1 MKKYFLIIPI
11 IAIGFYFFTGQSQ
24 EDNPEKWSRDQ
35 RTTELQDLN
44 KIVSSPLPMEYDHFI
59 PNNQP
64 MYYNSPNGVTVVNPN
79 IRVLPRQS
87 PFSYQTEVIITRH
100 PGNPLIM
107 YGSSNAINNAGG
119 SLFISEGAYVTTN
132 GGTSW
137 FGSDTMK
144 NTVGT
149 ILTGHGGDPG
159 ITIDKD
165 GRFIISHLGGG
176 IKANYSTNNGLNW
189 SGDVTIVTGSQDKN
203 LTTTDDSPTSPFYG
217 RSYTAWSRFTATSP
231 PIAFSYTTNG
241 GVSWSSAVDVNVPP
255 AGHYSQG
262 VDLRTGP
269 NGQVYL
275 CWAAPILASPYT
287 EDYCGFAKS
296 TNGGVNWTVNNNVFD
311 MNGIRGNLLSTNIRV
326 NSFPRI
332 DVDRTCGPRAGW
344 IYIVVSQKNL
354 APAGTDA
361 DIVIHRSTDEGA
373 TWSAGIK
380 VNQDALNNGKS
391 QWFPAVRVDE
401 SGGVNVVYY
410 DNRGT
415 TNTDTAEVYMSR
427 SMDGGAT
434 WTDMKVSDARFRPT
448 SLALSGV
455 AGGYQGDYIGITSA
469 LIEGNPVNGNQ
480 RIWPF
485 WCDNRLGGFQY
496 QTYTAKVELLP
507 TNPCRGC
514 EDFASTAFTPKYFHL
529 NYSGTP
535 HWSRQNPSAYGAGTG
550 SVKYAFLNDNV
561 RLPQS
566 LITDF
571 QAVPIG
577 YYLTF
582 DQAYAPRSAGF
593 GPDTLVVE
601 SSTNGGA
608 SYTTRAVLLGKF
620 PSGGEL
626 NTAPATTSSFVPT
639 SSQWAPKIYFLP
651 VGTNRVR
658 LRAESGW
665 GNNLYI
671 DNICVQA
678 LPFAVANTVG
688 LMNEAMFIPSNPYW
702 RLLDTVRVYLHRVD
716 FPNIVVDSA
725 VSVAGSNAVI
735 DNLLFNK
742 ALNGNYYRVVKHRNA
757 LETWSNVGVNITRGS
772 SSHHNF
778 VANNASY
785 GNNMATVS
793 TSPFLKGMYSGDC
806 NQDGVIDIS
815 DLAIIDNQVF
825 SFAAGYVIADL
836 NGDMFADLTDYA
848 YADNNAFNI
857 VTVAAPPGAAPEP
870 QIINNDAPV
879 FNTDAEKTKYEM
891 HLKLMKE
898 KGVSEEVT
906 KTPEMNEFLK
916 LRQERD
922 KNRTAPVKKS
932 TEVQEDVRSNS
943 GGKGVSVGQ

>member
-1 MKKYFLIIPI
+1 MKKLFLLLPI
-11 IAIGFYFFTGQSQ
+11 IAVGFYFFTGQSQ
-24 EDNPEKWSRDQ
+24 EDKPEKWSRDQ
-35 RTTELQDLN
+35 RTTELQDLS
-44 KIVSSPLPMEYDHFI
+44 KVMSSPLPMEHDHFI

-87 PFSYQTEVIITRH
+87 PFSYQTEVILTRH

-107 YGSSNAINNAGG
+107 YGSSNAISNAGG

-132 GGTSW
+132 GGTTW

-189 SGDVTIVTGSQDKN
+189 SNDVTITSGSQDKN
-203 LTTTDDSPTSPFYG
+203 LTTTDDSPTSPYYG
-217 RSYTAWSRFTATSP
+217 RSYTAWSRFTASLP

-241 GVSWSSAVDVNVPP
+241 GVSWSASADVNVPP

-269 NGQVYL
+269 NGEVYL
-275 CWAAPILASPYT
+275 CWAAPIASSPFT

-296 TNGGVNWTVNNNVFD
+296 TNGGVNWTVNNNIFD
-311 MNGIRGNLLSTNIRV
+311 MNGIRGTLFSTSIRV

-344 IYIVVSQKNL
+344 IYIVVSQRNL
-354 APAGTDA
+354 APAGSDA
-361 DIVIHRSTDEGA
+361 DIVIHRSTDGG
-373 TWSAGIK
+373 TSWSAGIR

-415 TNTDTAEVYMSR
+415 TNTDTNEVYMSR
-427 SMDGGAT
+427 SMDGGTT
-434 WTDMKVSDARFRPT
+434 WTDIKVSDARFRPT

-485 WCDNRLGGFQY
+485 WADNRLGGFQY
-496 QTYTAKVELLP
+496 QAYTAKVELLP
-507 TNPCRGC
+507 KNPCTGC
-514 EDFASTAFTPKYFHL
+514 EDFASAAFTPKYFHL
-529 NYSGTP
+529 EYSGTQF
-535 HWSRQNPSAYGAGTG
+535 WSRQNPSAYGAGTG
-550 SVKYAFLNDNV
+550 SVKYDFFSDNV
-561 RLPQS
+561 RTPQS

-571 QAVPIG
+571 QTVPAG

-582 DQAYAPRSAGF
+582 DQAYAPYGPGF
-593 GPDTLVVE
+593 PGPDTLLVE
-601 SSTNGGA
+601 SSTNGGS
-608 SYTTRAVLLGKF
+608 SYTTLAVLLGRF

-626 NTAPATTSSFVPT
+626 NTAPATTNAFVPT
-639 SSQWAPKIYFLP
+639 SSQWAPKIYSLP

-658 LRAESGW
+658 LRAESGF
-665 GNNLYI
+665 GNNLYV

-678 LPFAVANTVG
+678 LAAPVSNSLCDAPEGFFRTSP
-688 LMNEAMFIPSNPYW
+688 PSVVQ
-702 RLLDTVRVYLHRVD
+702 DTITVYLKRTD
-716 FPNIVVDSA
+716 FPNITVDSA
-725 VSVAGSNAVI
+725 KMYM
-735 DNLLFNK
+735 FNYGCQNFTFNN
-742 ALNGNYYRVVKHRNA
+742 ALNGSYHMVFKHRNSI
-757 LETWSNVGVNITRGS
+757 ETWTNAGIPNYTRGL
-772 SSHHNF
+772 NF
-778 VANNASY
+778 AYDLINNNAIVY
-785 GNNMATVS
+785 GGNQTQVPNFS
-793 TSPFLKGMYSGDC
+793 FWFNYSGDC
-806 NQDGVIDIS
+806 NRDGVIDIS
-815 DLAIIDNQVF
+815 DLTIIDNDAF
-825 SFAAGYVIADL
+825 SFVSGYVQSDV
-836 NGDMFADLTDYA
+836 NGDNFSDLSDYA
-848 YADNNAFNI
+848 LADNNAFNV
-857 VTVAAPPGAAPEP
+857 VTRIIPPGAVPEP
-870 QIINNDAPV
+870 QIVNNDAPV
-879 FNTDAEKTKYEM
+879 FSTEAEKTKYEM
-891 HLKLMKE
+891 HLKIMKE
-898 KGVSEEVT
+898 KGVSENDQQINVIELNEV
-906 KTPEMNEFLK
+906 LK
-916 LRQERD
+916 QRQERMQNN
-922 KNRTAPVKKS
+922 KAPVRKS
-932 TEVQEDVRSNS
+932 FDIQSDGNVKS
-943 GGKGVSVGQ
+943 GSKGVSQ

>member
-1 MKKYFLIIPI
+1 MKKMFLLIPF
-11 IAIGFYFFTGQSQ
+11 IAVGFYFFTGQSQ
-24 EDNPEKWSRDQ
+24 EDKPEKWSIDTRKTDI
-35 RTTELQDLN
+35 QDFN
-44 KIVSSPLPMEYDHFI
+44 NVVTSPLPMEYDHFI

-79 IRVLPRQS
+79 IRVLPRQT

-107 YGSSNAINNAGG
+107 YGSSNAISNAGG
-119 SLFISEGAYVTTN
+119 GLFISEGAYVTTD

-144 NTVGT
+144 NTGGG

-189 SGDVTIVTGSQDKN
+189 SNDVTITTGSQDKN
-203 LTTTDDSPTSPFYG
+203 LTTTDDSPTSPYYG
-217 RSYTAWSRFTATSP
+217 RSYTAWSRFSASLP

-241 GVSWSSAVDVNVPP
+241 GVSWSASADVNVPP

-269 NGQVYL
+269 NGEVYL
-275 CWAAPILASPYT
+275 CWAAPITSGSFT
-287 EDYCGFAKS
+287 EDFCGFAKS
-296 TNGGVNWTVNNNVFD
+296 TNGGVNWTVNNNIFD

-361 DIVIHRSTDEGA
+361 DIVIHRSTDGG
-373 TWSAGIK
+373 TSWSAGIK

-427 SMDGGAT
+427 SMDGGTT

-455 AGGYQGDYIGITSA
+455 ASGYQGDYIGITSA

-480 RIWPF
+480 RIWPL
-485 WCDNRLGGFQY
+485 WMDNRLGGFQY
-496 QTYTAKVELLP
+496 QAYTAKVELLP
-507 TNPCRGC
+507 TNPCTGC
-514 EDFASTAFTPKYFHL
+514 EDFSGAAFTPEYFHL
-529 NYSGTP
+529 EYSGTQF
-535 HWSRQNPSAYGAGTG
+535 WSRQNPSAYGAGTG
-550 SVKYAFLNDNV
+550 SVKYDFFSDNV
-561 RLPQS
+561 RNPQS

-571 QAVPIG
+571 QAVPSG
-577 YYLTF
+577 YYLSF
-582 DQAYAPRSAGF
+582 DEAYAPYGASF
-593 GPDTLVVE
+593 PGPDTLVVE
-601 SSTNGGA
+601 SSVNGGV
-608 SYTTRAVLLGKF
+608 SYTTLAVLLGKF

-626 NTAPATTSSFVPT
+626 NTAPATTNAFVPT
-639 SSQWAPKIYFLP
+639 SSQWAPKIYSLP

-658 LRAESGW
+658 LRAESGF

-678 LPFAVANTVG
+678 LPNPVANSLCDAPEG
-688 LMNEAMFIPSNPYW
+688 FFRPSPPSIVQ
-702 RLLDTVRVYLHRVD
+702 DTITVYLKRTD
-716 FPNIVVDSA
+716 FPNITVDSA
-725 VSVAGSNAVI
+725 KMYMFDYGCQNFTFS
-735 DNLLFNK
+735 K
-742 ALNGNYYRVVKHRNA
+742 ALSGSYHMVFKHRNSI
-757 LETWSNVGVNITRGS
+757 ETWTNAGIPNYTRGS
-772 SSHHNF
+772 VFSYDLIND
-778 VANNASY
+778 NAIVY
-785 GNNMATVS
+785 GGNQTQIPTFSFWFN
-793 TSPFLKGMYSGDC
+793 YSGDC
-806 NQDGVIDIS
+806 NRDGVIDIGDLTIIDNDAFNFVSGYEQSDVNGDNFS
-815 DLAIIDNQVF
+815 DLA
-825 SFAAGYVIADL
+825 
-836 NGDMFADLTDYA
+836 DYA
-848 YADNNAFNI
+848 LADNNAFNI
-857 VTVAAPPGAAPEP
+857 VTRIIPPGAVPEP
-870 QIINNDAPV
+870 PIVNNDAPV
-879 FNTDAEKTKYEM
+879 FNTESEKTKYEM
-891 HLKLMKE
+891 HLKYMKE
-898 KGVSEEVT
+898 KVITEEVSN
-906 KTPEMNEFLK
+906 TPEMNEFLK
-916 LRQERD
+916 LRNERE

-932 TEVQEDVRSNS
+932 TEVKNDVRSNT
-943 GGKGVSVGQ
+943 GGKGVSIGQ